1 MTVRI
6 VSAIFAGILLQFS
19 TLQNGKLKCK
29 LFEDRNFILFT
40 AAFLVPRVV
49 LGLVGIHKIFVEL

>member
-1 MTVRI
+1 MTLRI
-6 VSAIFAGILLQFS
+6 VSAIFAGTLLQFS
-19 TLQNGKLKCK
+19 TLQNEKLKCK

-40 AAFLVPRVV
+40 AAFLVPRVI